1 MHFFINDRCTRCSQS
16 LDTWDSYSMN
26 EIIWF
31 PEKFILHSCPIGT
44 ECLRTHVKRPQG
56 WLTFIS
62 ISILN
67 GSLCRLLYNRVS
79 ECRPFYFDSRN
90 APGGDRRGSPSS
102 IRSRTVRTSVLST
115 VALHFFHSCLMPRGR
130 ENEIIML
137 RGAQFAAELLCAFNV
152 FCRISS
158 AFLFKN
164 SSILDAR
171 NFRKN
176 IEKMVCVI
184 LCMIQIYINHTKS

>member
-31 PEKFILHSCPIGT
+31 PEKFILHSCPKGI

-62 ISILN
+62 IPILN

-102 IRSRTVRTSVLST
+102 TRSRTVRTCRRFCQRSPCTFSTLVLCPEEGKMK
-115 VALHFFHSCLMPRGR
+115 LLC
-130 ENEIIML
+130 
-137 RGAQFAAELLCAFNV
+137 FAAHSLPLSYCAHWMHFAGYQALFSLRIAV
-152 FCRISS
+152 F
-158 AFLFKN
+158 
-164 SSILDAR
+164 
-171 NFRKN
+171 
-176 IEKMVCVI
+176 
-184 LCMIQIYINHTKS
+184 